1 MLKNKSKIVV
11 LLIAIIM
18 LVSTISFATEDTAVN
33 ENARTTESEATT
45 TSEETTATNE
55 TGENANAEQTTPEI
69 YNGDLYLFDN
79 NVVMDKLVDGNV
91 FIFGQNV
98 EITGRVNGSLFVFGN
113 KVTFG
118 ENSYVVQSIYVCANE
133 LVLNGA
139 ANDLYAA
146 ASKVDMSYNAFIIR
160 DLRVAAETFNFN
172 GGVGRDAFVEANNF
186 NFSTEADNSAIVYG
200 NLTYSAST
208 ELSLT
213 NELVQGT
220 INYSKFDNDS
230 DKETTQEIII
240 DKIISLCET
249 LLYTAVVFLLAMFF
263 APKFLEKSKEFVG
276 KKSFVAF
283 GIGLLACI
291 VTVVVSFGLLFS
303 YIGVPLAF
311 AIMALLVIMM
321 SIGFAVT
328 STCITYKIAEKMK
341 IEKKS
346 LIWLTLAIV
355 TIVIWALKQIP
366 YIGWIVTIIATVLG
380 FGIILL
386 YIFTKN
392 KEDKPVEVKE

>member
-18 LVSTISFATEDTAVN
+18 LISTISFATDNTAVN
-33 ENARTTESEATT
+33 ENARTAEPEATL
-45 TSEETTATNE
+45 TNE
-55 TGENANAEQTTPEI
+55 EAVPTNEAVENTTTEQTPEI

-91 FIFGQNV
+91 FICGQNV

-118 ENSYVVQSIYVCANE
+118 ENSYVVQSIYACANE

-139 ANDLYAA
+139 ANDLYATA
-146 ASKVDMSYNAFIIR
+146 NKIDISYNSFIIR

-186 NFSTEADNSAIVYG
+186 KFSTEADNSAIVYG

-208 ELSLT
+208 ELSLN

-220 INYSKFDNDS
+220 INYSKYQAES
-230 DKETTQEIII
+230 GEKTTGEIVI
-240 DKIISLCET
+240 DKIISLCEA

-263 APKFLEKSKEFVG
+263 APKFLEKSKEFIS
-276 KKSFVAF
+276 KKSFAAF
-283 GIGLLACI
+283 GVGLLACI
-291 VTVVVSFGLLFS
+291 VTVVVSFALLFS

-328 STCITYKIAEKMK
+328 STCITYKVAEKMK

-355 TIVIWALKQIP
+355 TIIIWALKQIP
-366 YIGWIVTIIATVLG
+366 YIGWIVTIVATVLG

-386 YIFTKN
+386 YLFTKN
-392 KEDKPVEVKE
+392 KKNNAVEAKE